1 MNIPNKLTF
10 ARVCMIP
17 AFVVVLIIGMS
28 AGFALSLYN
37 ARLIATGIFILASI
51 TDGLDGYLA
60 RKLNQTTDFGKF
72 MDPLADKIL
81 VMSAMVYL
89 VVLGE
94 MSPWILILIESREFV
109 IAGVRMVAAN
119 KNIVI
124 AASFWGKLKT
134 VVQMIMIPTVL
145 ANTQFEAFDR
155 FTNFV
160 GQILMYA
167 AVALAVISALDYI
180 RKNWKVFQEEVKH

>member
-17 AFVVVLIIGMS
+17 AFVIVLSLGIS
-28 AGFALSLYN
+28 ENFALSLYN
-37 ARLIATGIFILASI
+37 ARLIATGIFILASV
-51 TDGLDGYLA
+51 TDWLDGYLA

-89 VVLGE
+89 VVLGD

-119 KNIVI
+119 KNTVI

-145 ANTQFEAFDR
+145 AQTPFEAFDN
-155 FTNFV
+155 FTHFV
-160 GQILMYA
+160 GRILI
-167 AVALAVISALDYI
+167 VASVVLAVISALDYI
-180 RKNWKVFQEEVKH
+180 RKNWQVFQEEIKY

>member
-17 AFVVVLIIGMS
+17 AFVVILTLGIS
-28 AGFALSLYN
+28 DNCSLSLYN
-37 ARLIATGIFILASI
+37 ARLIATVIFIIASI
-51 TDGLDGYLA
+51 TDWLDGYLA

-89 VVLGE
+89 VVLGD
-94 MSPWILILIESREFV
+94 MSPWILIVIESREFV

-134 VVQMIMIPTVL
+134 IIQMIMIPTVL
-145 ANTQFEAFDR
+145 AHTGFELFDN
-155 FTNFV
+155 FTRIV
-160 GQILMYA
+160 GQILI
-167 AVALAVISALDYI
+167 VASVVLAVISALDYI
-180 RKNWKVFQEEVKH
+180 RKNWQVFRGEITN